1 MLAVYCSAEAQL
13 TRTLAAVPPHCHVS
27 SSQSWTQ
34 FQRDVLGAPCAVVVL
49 PWLTGEPF
57 RRLRELKERCPTRPV
72 VLVTT
77 KDADNARCLRG
88 VPVEEVVWLG
98 DVSRELWPAIR
109 RATFRPSL
117 TDLAGEMEA
126 AAHVP
131 DRLRDALSV
140 ACRSESPVRSVGELA
155 QLANCR
161 RGTLWYQWKRVMRAE
176 DDPRLEDFLG
186 WLLVVRAIGLKDRTA
201 AWTDVADG
209 IGVHG
214 RTLGR
219 LARRLTGHTLEELW
233 TGGETQALALFR
245 ERMMVPVISCATG
258 HSVHDMDKLPLRSA
272 SQNPNILLT
281 S

>member
-1 MLAVYCSAEAQL
+1 VLAVYCSLEAQL
-13 TRTLAAVPPHCHVS
+13 TRTLAAVPSDCQVS

-34 FQRDVLGAPCAVVVL
+34 FQRDLLRAPCAVVVL

-57 RRLRELKERCPTRPV
+57 RRLRELKERCPSRPI

-88 VPVEEVVWLG
+88 VLVEEIVWLG
-98 DVSRELWPAIR
+98 DVSRELWSAIR
-109 RATFRPSL
+109 RATF
-117 TDLAGEMEA
+117 
-126 AAHVP
+126 
-131 DRLRDALSV
+131 SV
-140 ACRSESPVRSVGELA
+140 ACRSEVPVRSVGELA

-161 RGTLWYQWKRVMRAE
+161 RGTLWYQWKRIMRGE

-186 WLLVVRAIGLKDRTA
+186 WLLVVRAIGLKDHSA

-219 LARRLTGHTLEELW
+219 LARRLTGRTLEELW
-233 TGGETQALALFR
+233 VAGETQALALFR
-245 ERMMVPVISCATG
+245 ERMMVPVISCGTG
-258 HSVHDMDKLPLRSA
+258 HSVRDLDKLPLRSTT
-272 SQNPNILLT
+272 QNQNILLT

>member
-1 MLAVYCSAEAQL
+1 MLAVYCSLEAQL
-13 TRTLAAVPPHCHVS
+13 TRTLAAVPSDCQVS

-34 FQRDVLGAPCAVVVL
+34 FQRDLLRAPCAVVVL

-57 RRLRELKERCPTRPV
+57 RRLRELKERCPSRPI

-88 VPVEEVVWLG
+88 VPVEEIVWLG
-98 DVSRELWPAIR
+98 EVSRELWSAIR

-131 DRLRDALSV
+131 IRLRDALSV
-140 ACRSESPVRSVGELA
+140 ACRSEVPVRSVGELA
-155 QLANCR
+155 HLANCR
-161 RGTLWYQWKRVMRAE
+161 RGTLWYQWKRIMRGD

-186 WLLVVRAIGLKDRTA
+186 WLLVVRAIGLKDHSA

-219 LARRLTGHTLEELW
+219 LARRLTGRTLKELW
-233 TGGETQALALFR
+233 MAGETQALALFR
-245 ERMMVPVISCATG
+245 ERMMVPVISCGTG
-258 HSVHDMDKLPLRSA
+258 HSVRDLDKLPLRSTT
-272 SQNPNILLT
+272 QNQNILLT